1 MWDARV
7 NPKLKVRPLIAT
19 RSLHDH
25 ARRRKRWNRGFS
37 TASVKGYEPIITRR
51 AMQLVQELEKRC
63 GGIDGG
69 NGKQPLDL
77 AQWFSFFTYVHLHV
91 LLCAINDWVLV
102 STLWAIWHSVEDS
115 S

>member
-19 RSLHDH
+19 RSLQDH

-51 AMQLVQELEKRC
+51 ALQLVLELEKRC
-63 GGIDGG
+63 SNIDGG
-69 NGKQPLDL
+69 DGRQPLDL
-77 AQWFSFFTYVHLHV
+77 AQWFSFFTYRRSLRV
-91 LLCAINDWVLV
+91 
-102 STLWAIWHSVEDS
+102 TLRN
-115 S
+115 